1 MREDRSAALFA
12 RIASYATI
20 MPGIL
25 ARLWRFV
32 IGPAVYRP
40 AAHYMRG
47 PGPKCRE
54 KNERAPPQS

>member
-1 MREDRSAALFA
+1 MSGVRSTALVA
-12 RIASYATI
+12 RIGSCAAA
-20 MPGIL
+20 MAGIL
-25 ARLWRFV
+25 AWLWRFT

-54 KNERAPPQS
+54 KNEQARPQN

>member
-1 MREDRSAALFA
+1 MSGDRPAAMFA

-32 IGPAVYRP
+32 FGPAVYRP

-47 PGPKCRE
+47 PGPKWRE
-54 KNERAPPQS
+54 KNKRARPQS

>member
-1 MREDRSAALFA
+1 MREDHSAALFA

-25 ARLWRFV
+25 A
-32 IGPAVYRP
+32 PAVYRP

-54 KNERAPPQS
+54 KNERPQA

>member
-1 MREDRSAALFA
+1 MIGGRSAALFA
-12 RIASYATI
+12 RIGSYAAT
-20 MPGIL
+20 MPGVF

-32 IGPAVYRP
+32 VGPAAYSP

-54 KNERAPPQS
+54 KNERTRPPD

>member
-1 MREDRSAALFA
+1 MMVRVVSL
-12 RIASYATI
+12 
-20 MPGIL
+20 L
-25 ARLWRFV
+25 VLVWRFV

-54 KNERAPPQS
+54 KIEKMRSQT

>member
-1 MREDRSAALFA
+1 MSGDHSAALFA
-12 RIASYATI
+12 RIGSYVAI

-54 KNERAPPQS
+54 KNERTRPQS

>member
-12 RIASYATI
+12 RIGSYASI

-40 AAHYMRG
+40 AAPYMRG

-54 KNERAPPQS
+54 KNERPQA